1 MTVHLSHTSSQT
13 GLQALQRLSITLGV
27 TLSIQDESASFLEWV
42 ISVLSPSVVALFVRS
57 ETDDAL
63 HFIEGSPSPQNR
75 DVPLPMGFNPWEW
88 LETRGIAVHHE
99 AQYVIPLSVEGEIF
113 GILCLAQP
121 ESLSKTNEQVL
132 DIAATMLGSILRN
145 IQRYRDVEA
154 LVEERTAALRASE
167 ERYRLIS
174 ETVSDFAYATRVE
187 EDGTILPEW
196 ITQSFYRMSGYTP
209 GDLHILNGWTPIMV
223 EEDREIGHERRRKVL
238 AGQSDV
244 REFRVRFK
252 DGSVHWLRDFTRPVW
267 DEKAGRVVRLYGA
280 AQDITAYK
288 KAQQALEQSAAES
301 NALLEIAGAIT
312 SLDLDQVLHTIVQRA
327 RELFQADGSRIH
339 LLEADGRTLRC
350 VVAHHNAAEQ
360 VMALPIQ
367 WGEGFTGKV
376 AAEGKARLI
385 DDTEAEGEGIHIPGT
400 PVESESLMLAP
411 LQRGEKIIGVM
422 TVSRLGTERPFS
434 RRDLKLLQAFAA
446 QAAIAIANAQ
456 LYEKRR
462 RFASQ
467 IQAVNRLGEQLL
479 NIQQAAPAYAAVCEM
494 LTHLTPSI
502 QYILI
507 SRQET
512 ELRPV
517 YEWEKGTENTRP
529 QPLPAHSPL
538 LALQQQAADSRR
550 LQSIATAPA
559 AICAPLVHGEKTFGT
574 LSIVF
579 SAEHILQEED
589 TTLVNVIAS
598 LLASALENIRLFDEL
613 HHQLEHIRTLHLVD
627 RAISASVDLD
637 VTLKVILEEI
647 RIHLQADITAVFLL
661 DAYMQHIPCRMLD
674 GLRGSIPLRHIV
686 MNTRS
691 PVVRQVLLSQQPAT
705 IYGQEALKTAFVSP
719 HWLAQENIVCAE
731 LTPLIA
737 KGQTRGILGIF
748 YHQKC
753 IARPKEHILIQA
765 IARQTALGIEHIQLF
780 EQLQHTT
787 LQLAAAQDQVLEHWA
802 LLIEAYGQEPSGAT
816 LNMANMAVSIG
827 QMLHFSDED
836 THHLRRG
843 ILLHDIGMLLI
854 PEVNPRRKGPLS
866 EEEKRIL
873 KEHPY
878 LGYEFLKPLE
888 FLQPALDVVRYHHE
902 RWNGSGYPH
911 GLSGADIPLSARI
924 AAVADVWTAMTSR
937 RPYRPALAQE
947 QALQTIQ
954 SQAGKGFDPQVV
966 EALSALVES

>member
-1 MTVHLSHTSSQT
+1 MHLPHTFSQA
-13 GLQALQRLSITLGV
+13 GLQALQRLSITLGA

-42 ISVLSPSVVALFVRS
+42 VSILSPSVVALFVRS
-57 ETDDAL
+57 ETDETL

-75 DVPLPMGFNPWEW
+75 NVPLPMGFNPWKW
-88 LETRGIAVHHE
+88 LETQGIAVHHE

-113 GILCLAQP
+113 GILCLARP
-121 ESLSKTNEQVL
+121 ESLNETSEQVL
-132 DIAATMLGSILRN
+132 DIAATMLSSILRN

-174 ETVSDFAYATRVE
+174 ETVSDFAYAARVT
-187 EDGTILPEW
+187 EDGTIIPEW
-196 ITQSFYRMSGYTP
+196 VTDSFYRVSGYKPRELTAL
-209 GDLHILNGWTPIMV
+209 DGWTPIIV
-223 EEDREIGHERRRKVL
+223 KEDLEVGQKRRGKVL

-244 REFRVRFK
+244 GEFRVRFK

-288 KAQQALEQSAAES
+288 QAQQALEQSAAEA
-301 NALLEIAGAIT
+301 NALLETAGAIT
-312 SLDLDQVLHTIVQRA
+312 SLNLEQVLNTIIQRA

-339 LLEADGRTLRC
+339 LLEADGYTLHC
-350 VVAHHNAAEQ
+350 VVAHHDAAGQ
-360 VMALPIQ
+360 VMAMPIHL
-367 WGEGFTGKV
+367 GEGFTGKV
-376 AAEGKARLI
+376 AAEGKARI
-385 DDTEAEGEGIHIPGT
+385 INDTEAEDEGMHVPGT
-400 PVESESLMLAP
+400 PAESEALMLAP

-422 TVSRLGTERPFS
+422 TVSRVGTERPFS
-434 RRDLKLLQAFAA
+434 QHDLKLLQAFAA

-462 RFASQ
+462 HFASQ
-467 IQAVNRLGEQLL
+467 IQAVNQLAEQLL
-479 NIQQAAPAYAAVCEM
+479 NIQQAVPAYVAVCEM
-494 LTHLTPSI
+494 LSHLTPSI

-507 SRQET
+507 SRQER

-517 YEWEKGTENTRP
+517 YVWEKGTENARP

-550 LQSIATAPA
+550 LQSIAAAPA
-559 AICAPLVHGEKTFGT
+559 AVCAPLVHGERTFGT
-574 LSIVF
+574 LSVVF
-579 SAEHILQEED
+579 SEEHILQEED

-637 VTLKVILEEI
+637 VTLKVILEQI

-661 DAYMQHIPCRMLD
+661 DTYMQHIPCRTLD
-674 GLRGSIPLRHIV
+674 GLHGGISLRQII

-705 IYGQEALKTAFVSP
+705 IYDREVLKTVFVSP
-719 HWLAQENIVCAE
+719 QWLAQENIVCVE

-748 YHQKC
+748 YRHEC
-753 IARPKEHILIQA
+753 PAHPKEHALIQA
-765 IARQTALGIEHIQLF
+765 IARQTALGVEHIQLF

-802 LLIEAYGQEPSGAT
+802 LLVEAHGQEPSGAT
-816 LNMANMAVSIG
+816 LNMANIAVSIG
-827 QMLHFSDED
+827 QMLHLSDED
-836 THHLRRG
+836 IHHLRRG

-854 PEVNPRRKGPLS
+854 PEVNPRRDGPLS
-866 EEEKRIL
+866 EEERRIL

-888 FLQPALDVVRYHHE
+888 FLQPALDVVRHHHE

-911 GLSGADIPLSARI
+911 GLSGADIPLNARI
-924 AAVADVWTAMTSR
+924 AAVADVWTAMTSL
-937 RPYRPALAQE
+937 RPYRPALAPKE
-947 QALQTIQ
+947 ALQIIQ
-954 SQAGKGFDPQVV
+954 AQAGKAFDPQVV
-966 EALSALVES
+966 EALSILVQS